1 MLKLFSMGLVA
12 LLALVHGPFAAAQ
25 AWPARP
31 LRIIVPFAPG
41 AFTDSSARLLARE
54 LTEQLGQ
61 QVVVENKTGASGV
74 IGVDFVA
81 KASADGYTLLVA
93 ETSFAMTPAL
103 NPKLPFDAVKDL
115 IAVSQIADATA
126 VLMARDGLP
135 VKSMKDLVALAK
147 AKPNELNY
155 GSAGTGSSSHL
166 PIEHLLSL
174 TGTRMVHV
182 PFKGAAASLPELVA
196 GRIDLVMSSV
206 ATGGPLIRA
215 GKVHPLAVTGAQ
227 RSPVLPDTPTFAEAG
242 YPDYRMSYWF
252 GVFTPAGTPPEVV
265 ARLER
270 EIARALTSAKL
281 REAFIQQG
289 ALPTSSSSSEF
300 TRFVAEQIRTWKQV
314 VTAANIKID

>member
-1 MLKLFSMGLVA
+1 
-12 LLALVHGPFAAAQ
+12 
-25 AWPARP
+25 
-31 LRIIVPFAPG
+31 
-41 AFTDSSARLLARE
+41 
-54 LTEQLGQ
+54 
-61 QVVVENKTGASGV
+61 
-74 IGVDFVA
+74 
-81 KASADGYTLLVA
+81 
-93 ETSFAMTPAL
+93 
-103 NPKLPFDAVKDL
+103 
-115 IAVSQIADATA
+115 
-126 VLMARDGLP
+126 
-135 VKSMKDLVALAK
+135 
-147 AKPNELNY
+147 
-155 GSAGTGSSSHL
+155 
-166 PIEHLLSL
+166 
-174 TGTRMVHV
+174 MVHV